1 MIHRIS
7 IIMILL
13 IWLHVSLITRISL
26 LPFFPKA
33 FDLYTVF
40 FLGIY
45 AVVKIRQRIGTN
57 AELVKNVELSSK
69 VQQLTFML
77 KKPEKVEAGDFFFV
91 SLRGSGISAE
101 FHPLSITNDPDDGR
115 KLVFTIQRTGDW
127 SKKVDQISVGTLA
140 YLEGPFGQFEKIIE
154 KDRKTQPLIL
164 YGLGSGISP
173 LLSIAE
179 KYVKSRD
186 ITLLWS
192 SAGEKLYYHSKIE
205 NLKKNSAYFQA
216 YEREHRFT
224 RDDLNEILTS
234 NDIENG
240 LFIVVGS
247 ANVLLQVEKNLKSLG
262 VKSKQIVD
270 ERLTM

>member
-1 MIHRIS
+1 M
-7 IIMILL
+7 
-13 IWLHVSLITRISL
+13 
-26 LPFFPKA
+26 
-33 FDLYTVF
+33 VF
-40 FLGIY
+40 SHFWYNLC
-45 AVVKIRQRIGTN
+45 
-57 AELVKNVELSSK
+57 
-69 VQQLTFML
+69 
-77 KKPEKVEAGDFFFV
+77 DF
-91 SLRGSGISAE
+91 
-101 FHPLSITNDPDDGR
+101 
-115 KLVFTIQRTGDW
+115 
-127 SKKVDQISVGTLA
+127 
-140 YLEGPFGQFEKIIE
+140 
-154 KDRKTQPLIL
+154 L

-205 NLKKNSAYFQA
+205 NLENDSAYFQA

-224 RDDLNEILTS
+224 REDLKEILTS

-247 ANVLLQVEKNLKSLG
+247 ANVLLQVEKNLKSLDI
-262 VKSKQIVD
+262 KSKQIVD